1 MTERKTHI
9 KTVTWSTADTVM
21 VVDIVK
27 SGKGYCTE
35 WWVSSNFGGNLQVV
49 GYYNT
54 PIYGFE
60 LAEVERKVESLA
72 NHEVPLFS
80 VRMFGGEG
88 DLSDFPTPSRKREI
102 AKLHIL
108 GHREA
113 MTDWTL
119 MERTAEMYKLI
130 EQFRVKDSAE
140 LIAELEDVK
149 VRAVHE
155 RIQRARR
162 EGLLP
167 RK

>member
-1 MTERKTHI
+1 MTDKKTYI
-9 KTVTWSTADTVM
+9 KTVTWSTDETVM
-21 VVDIVK
+21 VIDIVK
-27 SGKGYCTE
+27 SGNGYCTE
-35 WWVSSNFGGNLQVV
+35 WWISSNFGGNLQVV
-49 GYYNT
+49 GYYSSPT
-54 PIYGFE
+54 YGYE
-60 LAEVERKVESLA
+60 LPELERRIESLA

-88 DLSDFPTPSRKREI
+88 ALSDTPNPSRKREI
-102 AKLHIL
+102 ARLHIL
-108 GHREA
+108 GHWSVLQE
-113 MTDWTL
+113 WSL
-119 MERTAEMYKLI
+119 MERTVEMYKLI
-130 EQFRVKDSAE
+130 EQFKVKDSAE